1 MSYDFDRDDERING
15 YAAERLLLS
24 AIQFSKKI
32 YTVEFDGKVL
42 ADAIESDP
50 IGVKH
55 LDIADPF
62 LFKEFGRQSTNEYGQ
77 KVSVLPS
84 LDVLPTFAILDY
96 VLGIDSCVNYLG
108 YQVGIDVTVN
118 PSSIDKKLRKKREL
132 MNVYSIF
139 KFDKVIII
147 EVQNKFDAQ
156 QLELT
161 LKQII
166 KSKSQFLHVV
176 TI

>member
-1 MSYDFDRDDERING
+1 M
-15 YAAERLLLS
+15 
-24 AIQFSKKI
+24 
-32 YTVEFDGKVL
+32 L

-77 KVSVLPS
+77 KISVLPS

-108 YQVGIDVTVN
+108 YQIGIDVTVN
-118 PSSIDKKLRKKREL
+118 PRSVDKKLRKKRDL
-132 MNVYSIF
+132 MNVYSVL
-139 KFDKVIII
+139 KFDKVIIV
-147 EVQNKFDAQ
+147 EVQNEFDAQ

-161 LKQII
+161 LKPII
-166 KSKSQFLHVV
+166 KSKSQFLHV
-176 TI
+176 IQI

>member
-1 MSYDFDRDDERING
+1 MSYDFDQNDDRING
-15 YAAERLLLS
+15 YAAERLLFA
-24 AIQFSKKI
+24 AIQLSKKI
-32 YTVEFDGKVL
+32 HTVEFDGKVL

-62 LFKEFGRQSTNEYGQ
+62 LFKEFGRQSTNDYGQ
-77 KVSVLPS
+77 KVFVLPS

-108 YQVGIDVTVN
+108 YQIGIDVTVN
-118 PSSIDKKLRKKREL
+118 PRSVDKKLRKKREL
-132 MNVYSIF
+132 MNVYSVL
-139 KFDKVIII
+139 KFDKVVIVEI
-147 EVQNKFDAQ
+147 ENKFDAQ
-156 QLELT
+156 QLEST
-161 LKQII
+161 LKPII

-176 TI
+176 QI

>member
-1 MSYDFDRDDERING
+1 MSYDFDREDEHING

-32 YTVEFDGKVL
+32 HTVEFDGKVL

-62 LFKEFGRQSTNEYGQ
+62 LFKEFGRQSTNDYGQ

-84 LDVLPTFAILDY
+84 LDVLPTFAIMDY

-108 YQVGIDVTVN
+108 YQIGIDVTVN
-118 PSSIDKKLRKKREL
+118 SRSVDKKLRKKREL
-132 MNVYSIF
+132 MNVYSVL
-139 KFDKVIII
+139 KFDKIVIV
-147 EVQNKFDAQ
+147 EVYNKFDDR

-161 LKQII
+161 LKPII

>member
-1 MSYDFDRDDERING
+1 MSYDFDRDEDRING

-24 AIQFSKKI
+24 AIQLSKKVH
-32 YTVEFDGKVL
+32 TVEFDGKVL

-84 LDVLPTFAILDY
+84 LDILPTFAILDY
-96 VLGIDSCVNYLG
+96 VLGIDSCVNYHG
-108 YQVGIDVTVN
+108 YQIGIDVTVN
-118 PSSIDKKLRKKREL
+118 PRSIDKKLRKKREL
-132 MNVYSIF
+132 MNVYSVL
-139 KFDKVIII
+139 KFDKVIIV
-147 EVQNKFDAQ
+147 EVCNKFDAQ

-161 LKQII
+161 LKPII
-166 KSKSQFLHVV
+166 NSKNQFLHVV